1 MMMKITLFLPVLI
14 LLHSCGQETITGKEE
29 NQTVQIEAEKMDAKF
44 VDYLSE
50 YQMNTE
56 NKVLFERIGNTTYWV
71 TSIHGAGTQQEY
83 YWENKQNRLTPK
95 FTIEYGGMDWDA
107 PLDFTLISI
116 ENKDTLRG
124 KASVNEITVIKK
136 SYIEKNE
143 K

>member
-1 MMMKITLFLPVLI
+1 MKITFFLPI
-14 LLHSCGQETITGKEE
+14 LTLLFACGEDAVSSTKE
-29 NQTVQIEAEKMDAKF
+29 NQTVQIEAEKIDRSF
-44 VDYLSE
+44 IDYLSE

-56 NKVLFERIGNTTYWV
+56 NKVVFERIGNTTYWV

-83 YWENKQNRLTPK
+83 YWENKMNRLTPK

-116 ENKDTLRG
+116 ENKDTLTG
-124 KASVNEITVIKK
+124 KATLDEITLLKK